1 MSFFYDVEFQVHP
14 REQFQNA
21 YTGSSMYRAFEVV
34 KKLRKDRPTIYKILI
49 FQRTSRKQV
58 YKYVSSS

>member
-14 REQFQNA
+14 RERFQEA

-34 KKLRKDRPTIYKILI
+34 NKLRKDRPSIHKILI
-49 FQRTSRKQV
+49 YRRTLRKQV